1 MCSCPTLRWFWAMF
15 RLRVGPFAMFL
26 SDAVDW
32 AAHKRPYS
40 ASPTLPQRSIH
51 DWRDPSNMHPLN
63 SASFRDNALRLRRS
77 THDCGGGDLSFAAP
91 GLAAKVWAS
100 WSSGSWDASTR
111 CTSPIQLAWTA
122 PLSLPHSAGADNILP
137 RFGRGRV
144 SLVKRSFAPLVTGA
158 GPILCAIGTLYTW
171 RRSSRAA
178 VSRPRM
184 PATPKDEATIVVLS
198 QNTRKTT
205 TGGTAPSA
213 PSPAELMGASSHA
226 GTRARTSL
234 LHPRARATAQLTF
247 GLEA

>member
-1 MCSCPTLRWFWAMF
+1 MSTVVRSGRISRCSRRGAHGGAGRRRRVFQSAPNDSGEVWCALVCSCPTLRWFWALF

-91 GLAAKVWAS
+91 GLAAKAWAS

-122 PLSLPHSAGADNILP
+122 PLSLFLIQLVLTTSCLGLAVA
-137 RFGRGRV
+137 V
-144 SLVKRSFAPLVTGA
+144 SPSSTTATRLSSPA
-158 GPILCAIGTLYTW
+158 GPILYAIGTLYPW

-178 VSRPRM
+178 ASRP
-184 PATPKDEATIVVLS
+184 A
-198 QNTRKTT
+198 
-205 TGGTAPSA
+205 
-213 PSPAELMGASSHA
+213 
-226 GTRARTSL
+226 RARY
-234 LHPRARATAQLTF
+234 P
-247 GLEA
+247 

>member
-1 MCSCPTLRWFWAMF
+1 MFQSAPNDSGEVWCALVCSCPTLRWFWALF

-77 THDCGGGDLSFAAP
+77 THDCGGEDLSFAAP

-144 SLVKRSFAPLVTGA
+144 SLVNHSYAPFVTGRPHPVCNRHVVPMAPILPRSCFAP
-158 GPILCAIGTLYTW
+158 
-171 RRSSRAA
+171 RACPLPLKM
-178 VSRPRM
+178 R
-184 PATPKDEATIVVLS
+184 
-198 QNTRKTT
+198 
-205 TGGTAPSA
+205 
-213 PSPAELMGASSHA
+213 
-226 GTRARTSL
+226 
-234 LHPRARATAQLTF
+234 
-247 GLEA
+247 